1 MMGQLIVSAVLL
13 VAAALAQAPGEL
25 PTGSRLA
32 TRPLLGP
39 TMTAKDQA
47 IGAKRMAECLYNRK
61 TGLARDALL
70 APTKQ
75 AADSATAKLMGNV
88 DCFGVEFSNDMVEQR
103 QIVFP
108 TDIMRG
114 MLAEAALRRSR
125 AAVDAL
131 QALPR
136 QNMYQRDWYVVTGR
150 HVTVDE
156 MGTCIA
162 DTNPAGTAAL
172 LRTEPVS
179 KEEGA
184 AFAALTDN
192 LGKCLRVGTKLQASR
207 QALRAA
213 LADALFQRLYRP
225 APSAE
230 AAKP

>member
-1 MMGQLIVSAVLL
+1 MTGQLLLSAALL
-13 VAAALAQAPGEL
+13 ATAALAQAPGEL

-32 TRPLLGP
+32 KRPLLGP

-47 IGAKRMAECLYNRK
+47 TGAKRVAECLYNRK
-61 TGLARDALL
+61 TALARAALL
-70 APTKQ
+70 APTKE
-75 AADSATAKLMGNV
+75 AADSAAAKLKGNV
-88 DCFGVEFSNDMVEQR
+88 QCFGVEFSNDMVEQR
-103 QIVFP
+103 EVSIP
-108 TDIMRG
+108 PDIMRG
-114 MLAEAALRRSR
+114 MLAEAALQRSR
-125 AAVDAL
+125 SAVDAL

-136 QNMYQRDWYVVTGR
+136 QNIYQRDWYVVTGR

-192 LGKCLRVGTKLQASR
+192 LGQCLRIGTKLQASR